1 MINLINIDQN
11 NQKDQLFKKL
21 KFSFIYDLFLIMLL
35 ELWRYYGLC
44 DTERIMASEEKLLI
58 KAPRSHKDGHLFV
71 VSETAVDWIE
81 QYQHFK
87 GVTKSI
93 IELLNLISLRG
104 FRSKDGLV
112 STTELIE
119 ATDGQLTR
127 AAIQQRLRT
136 AVAIGLFKQ
145 IPVRFEE
152 GLAGKTMLHQFVNPN
167 QLISVLGSTSLITES
182 VKQSEKRKRSKAL
195 AQTQV
200 NQRLLHEHGL
210 NTPPAMKDEAE
221 QFVVSPTNWAGIIDQ
236 ALAPPRTRKSYQK
249 SMVSISGTRAVIET
263 RSSKNIM
270 TVDDLMTLFALFTLT
285 VQYHDHHQED
295 YQLNAK
301 YVPNKTPL
309 YITDILSLRGKKDSG
324 PARDSIRDSIDRIEF
339 TDFQLHELTG
349 RWLSENMPEGFKSDR
364 FRFLARTIT
373 ASEEAPTEGSDGEI
387 RIKPNLYIL
396 VWEPSFFEELMT
408 KDYFFLFPPEI
419 LKQHTLVFQLYS
431 YFRSR
436 MSRRHTD
443 TMMLSELNQK
453 LARNI
458 EWRRFSMDLI
468 RELRRLSND
477 QNKIGD
483 FNVNLWGYHLT
494 ISELIEQDKVLDYQV
509 AIKCDVEEV
518 LRYSRAKTTNAGK
531 RNMAPTLPNPLRNE
545 MVSKQRLQELSEIID
560 GEFEPIQRK
569 PSTPRGRL
577 GRRVKL
583 RKHLVEINADE
594 ITITLS
600 KYTSAEALERSIT
613 ALAAMTGHAPSSIR
627 EECQELIDKLDWLK
641 VDDCV
646 VPYSTLSKVIE
657 LYNTQH
663 RNKHLSIERLIS
675 GLAVRRKVCK
685 LVYEEH
691 IDDSVFR
698 ALDEVAIGI

>member
-1 MINLINIDQN
+1 
-11 NQKDQLFKKL
+11 
-21 KFSFIYDLFLIMLL
+21 
-35 ELWRYYGLC
+35 
-44 DTERIMASEEKLLI
+44 MASEEKILI
-58 KAPRSHKDGHLFV
+58 KAPRSHKDGHLFA
-71 VSETAVDWIE
+71 VSESAIDWIE

-104 FRSKDGLV
+104 FSSKDGLV
-112 STTELIE
+112 STTELID

-127 AAIQQRLRT
+127 AAIQQRLRA
-136 AVAIGLFKQ
+136 AVSIGLFQQ

-152 GLAGKTMLHQFVNPN
+152 GLAGKTMLHRFINPN
-167 QLISVLGSTSLITES
+167 QLISVLGSTSLVTES
-182 VKQSEKRKRSKAL
+182 VKQSEKQKRSKAL

-200 NQRLLHEHGL
+200 NKRLLNEHGL
-210 NTPPAMKDEAE
+210 NTPPAMKDETE

-285 VQYHDHHQED
+285 VQYHDHHHED
-295 YQLNAK
+295 YQLNASH
-301 YVPNKTPL
+301 VPNKTPL

-408 KDYFFLFPPEI
+408 RDYFFLFPPEI
-419 LKQHTLVFQLYS
+419 LKQHTLVFQMYS

-443 TMMLSELNQK
+443 VMMLSELNQK

-468 RELRRLSND
+468 RELKRLSDGKGNED
-477 QNKIGD
+477 L
-483 FNVNLWGYHLT
+483 FVVNLWGYHLT
-494 ISELIEQDKVLDYQV
+494 ITTSIDKGKVVDYQV
-509 AIKCDVEEV
+509 DIKCDVEEV
-518 LRYSRAKTTNAGK
+518 LRYSRAKMTNAGK
-531 RNMAPTLPNPLRNE
+531 RNMAPTLPNPLRHE
-545 MVSKQRLQELSEIID
+545 MVSKQKLAELSEIID

-569 PSTPRGRL
+569 SPSPRGKL
-577 GRRVKL
+577 GRRVKQ

-600 KYTSAEALERSIT
+600 KYTSSEALERSIS

-627 EECQELIDKLDWLK
+627 EECLELIDKLDWLR
-641 VDDCV
+641 VDDQV
-646 VPYSTLSKVIE
+646 IPYETLSKMIE
-657 LYNTQH
+657 LYNTQNE
-663 RNKHLSIERLIS
+663 NKHLSIERLIS

-685 LVYEEH
+685 QVFDGHLDE
-691 IDDSVFR
+691 SVFR

>member
-1 MINLINIDQN
+1 
-11 NQKDQLFKKL
+11 
-21 KFSFIYDLFLIMLL
+21 
-35 ELWRYYGLC
+35 
-44 DTERIMASEEKLLI
+44 
-58 KAPRSHKDGHLFV
+58 
-71 VSETAVDWIE
+71 
-81 QYQHFK
+81 
-87 GVTKSI
+87 
-93 IELLNLISLRG
+93 
-104 FRSKDGLV
+104 
-112 STTELIE
+112 
-119 ATDGQLTR
+119 
-127 AAIQQRLRT
+127 
-136 AVAIGLFKQ
+136 
-145 IPVRFEE
+145 
-152 GLAGKTMLHQFVNPN
+152 
-167 QLISVLGSTSLITES
+167 
-182 VKQSEKRKRSKAL
+182 
-195 AQTQV
+195 
-200 NQRLLHEHGL
+200 
-210 NTPPAMKDEAE
+210 
-221 QFVVSPTNWAGIIDQ
+221 
-236 ALAPPRTRKSYQK
+236 
-249 SMVSISGTRAVIET
+249 
-263 RSSKNIM
+263 M

-295 YQLNAK
+295 YQLNASH
-301 YVPNKTPL
+301 VPNKTPL

-387 RIKPNLYIL
+387 KIKPNLYIL

-408 KDYFFLFPPEI
+408 RDYFFLFPPEI

-443 TMMLSELNQK
+443 VMLLSELNQK

-468 RELRRLSND
+468 RELRRLSDGKGND
-477 QNKIGD
+477 D
-483 FNVNLWGYHLT
+483 LFVVNLWGYHLT
-494 ISELIEQDKVLDYQV
+494 ITTMIDKGKLTDYQV
-509 AIKCDVEEV
+509 DIKCDVEEV

-545 MVSKQRLQELSEIID
+545 MVSKQKLEELSEIID

-569 PSTPRGRL
+569 SPSPRGKL

-600 KYTSAEALERSIT
+600 KYTSPEALERGIT

-627 EECQELIDKLDWLK
+627 EECVELIDKLDWLR
-641 VDDCV
+641 VDEDV
-646 VPYSTLSKVIE
+646 IPYETLSKMIE
-657 LYNTQH
+657 LYNSQ
-663 RNKHLSIERLIS
+663 NESKHLSIERLIS

-685 LVYEEH
+685 QVHEGHLDE
-691 IDDSVFR
+691 SVFR

>member
-1 MINLINIDQN
+1 M
-11 NQKDQLFKKL
+11 
-21 KFSFIYDLFLIMLL
+21 
-35 ELWRYYGLC
+35 G
-44 DTERIMASEEKLLI
+44 SEEKLLI
-58 KAPRSHKDGHLFV
+58 KAPRSHKDGHLFT
-71 VSETAVDWIE
+71 VSEAAVDWID

-127 AAIQQRLRT
+127 AAIQQRLRA

-167 QLISVLGSTSLITES
+167 QLVSVLGSTSLMTES
-182 VKQSEKRKRSKAL
+182 VRQTEKQKRSKAL

-200 NQRLLHEHGL
+200 NQRLLHEYGL
-210 NTPPAMKDEAE
+210 NTPPAMKDEAD

-249 SMVSISGTRAVIET
+249 SMVSISGTRAIIET

-285 VQYHDHHQED
+285 VQYHDHHKED
-295 YQLNAK
+295 YQLNAQ

-373 ASEEAPTEGSDGEI
+373 ASEEAPTENSDGEI

-436 MSRRHTD
+436 MSRRYTD
-443 TMMLSELNQK
+443 SMLLSDLNQK

-468 RELRRLSND
+468 RELKRLAKD
-477 QNKIGD
+477 PQQAD
-483 FNVNLWGYHLT
+483 HFLVNLWGYHLT
-494 ISELIEQDKVLDYQV
+494 ISEIHQQGKLVDYQV
-509 AIKCDVEEV
+509 DIKCDVEEV

-545 MVSKQRLQELSEIID
+545 MLSKQKLEELAEIID

-569 PSTPRGRL
+569 PTQSHGRL

-600 KYTSAEALERSIT
+600 KYTSPEALERSIT
-613 ALAAMTGHAPSSIR
+613 ALSAITGHSSSSIR
-627 EECQELIDKLDWLK
+627 EECQELMSKLDWLR
-641 VDDCV
+641 VDEDV
-646 VPYSTLSKVIE
+646 VPYEILSKVIE
-657 LYNTQH
+657 FYNTQH
-663 RNKHLSIERLIS
+663 LNKHLSIERLIS

-685 LVYEEH
+685 QIYQQQL
-691 IDDSVFR
+691 DDAVFR
-698 ALDEVAIGI
+698 ALDELAANI

>member
-1 MINLINIDQN
+1 M
-11 NQKDQLFKKL
+11 
-21 KFSFIYDLFLIMLL
+21 
-35 ELWRYYGLC
+35 
-44 DTERIMASEEKLLI
+44 MADEKILI
-58 KAPRSHKDGHLFV
+58 KAPRSHKDGHLFEV
-71 VSETAVDWIE
+71 HESSADWVE

-93 IELLNLISLRG
+93 LELLNLISLRG
-104 FRSKDGLV
+104 FSSKDGLV
-112 STTELIE
+112 STTEIVE

-127 AAIQQRLRT
+127 AALQQRLRA
-136 AVAIGLFKQ
+136 AVNIGLFTQ
-145 IPVRFEE
+145 TPVRFEE
-152 GLAGKTMLHQFVNPN
+152 GLAGKTMLHTFVNPN
-167 QLISVLGSTSLITES
+167 KLISALGATSLVTEK
-182 VKQSEKRKRSKAL
+182 VRQNEKQKRSKAL

-200 NQRLLHEHGL
+200 NKRLLTEHGL
-210 NTPPAMKDEAE
+210 NTPPTMKDEAD

-249 SMVSISGTRAVIET
+249 SMVSISGTKAVIET

-285 VQYHDHHQED
+285 VQYHDHHKDQYHLD
-295 YQLNAK
+295 AAH
-301 YVPNKTPL
+301 VPNKTPL

-373 ASEEAPTEGSDGEI
+373 ASEEAPVEGSDGEI

-396 VWEPSFFEELMT
+396 VWEPSFYEELLT
-408 KDYFFLFPPEI
+408 RDYFFLFPPEI

-431 YFRSR
+431 FFRSR
-436 MSRRHTD
+436 MVRRHTD
-443 TMMLSELNQK
+443 CMLLSELNQK

-468 RELRRLSND
+468 RELKRLSD
-477 QNKIGD
+477 GKGTED
-483 FNVNLWGYHLT
+483 LFVVNLWGYHLT
-494 ISELIEQDKVLDYQV
+494 IETMFEKGKIMDYQID
-509 AIKCDVEEV
+509 IKCDVEEV
-518 LRYSRAKTTNAGK
+518 LRYSRARTTNAGK

-545 MVSKQRLQELSEIID
+545 MVSKQQLEELSGIID

-569 PSTPRGRL
+569 APSPRGNL
-577 GRRVKL
+577 GRRIKQ

-600 KYTSAEALERSIT
+600 KYTSPEALERSIT
-613 ALAAMTGHAPSSIR
+613 ALSAMTGHSYASIK
-627 EECQELIDKLDWLK
+627 EECSEYIEKLDWLR
-641 VDDCV
+641 VGDDPL
-646 VPYSTLSKVIE
+646 PYETLSKTVE
-657 LYNTQH
+657 LFNTQ
-663 RNKHLSIERLIS
+663 NDLKHLTIERLIA
-675 GLAVRRKVCK
+675 GLAVRRKVCRQIYDGHMDEM
-685 LVYEEH
+685 VY
-691 IDDSVFR
+691 R
-698 ALDEVAIGI
+698 ALDEMAI

>member
-1 MINLINIDQN
+1 MGQENKI
-11 NQKDQLFKKL
+11 
-21 KFSFIYDLFLIMLL
+21 
-35 ELWRYYGLC
+35 
-44 DTERIMASEEKLLI
+44 LI
-58 KAPRSHKDGHLFV
+58 KAPRSHKDGHLFE
-71 VSETAVDWIE
+71 VSSNIVDWIE

-93 IELLNLISLRG
+93 VELLNLISLHSL
-104 FRSKDGLV
+104 RSQDGLV
-112 STTELIE
+112 STTELIA
-119 ATDGQLTR
+119 ATEGQVTR
-127 AAIQQRLRT
+127 AAIQQRLRA
-136 AVAIGLFKQ
+136 AVNIGLFTQ
-145 IPVRFEE
+145 VPVRFEQ
-152 GLAGKTMLHQFVNPN
+152 GLAGKTMLHKFVNPN
-167 QLISVLGSTSLITES
+167 QLISVLGATSLVTES
-182 VKQSEKRKRSKAL
+182 VKITQKKKRSKAL
-195 AQTQV
+195 AQTKV
-200 NQRLLHEHGL
+200 NKRLLNEHGL
-210 NTPPAMKDEAE
+210 NIPPTMRDEAD

-249 SMVSISGTRAVIET
+249 SMVSISGTKAVIET

-285 VQYHDHHQED
+285 VQYHDHHQD
-295 YQLNAK
+295 HYHMDSVQA
-301 YVPNKTPL
+301 PNKTPL

-373 ASEEAPTEGSDGEI
+373 ASEEAPTEGADGEI

-396 VWEPSFFEELMT
+396 VWEPSFYEELLT
-408 KDYFFLFPPEI
+408 RDYFFLFPPEI
-419 LKQHTLVFQLYS
+419 LRQHTLVFQLYS

-443 TMMLSELNQK
+443 SMLLSELNQK

-468 RELRRLSND
+468 RELKKLSTQD
-477 QNKIGD
+477 KSTDDLFI
-483 FNVNLWGYHLT
+483 VNLWGYHLT
-494 ISELIEQDKVLDYQV
+494 LSRLDKKGKVSDYQV
-509 AIKCDVEEV
+509 DIKCDVEEV

-545 MVSKQRLQELSEIID
+545 MVSKQKLDELSTIID

-569 PSTPRGRL
+569 KPSPKGKL

-600 KYTSAEALERSIT
+600 KYTSSEALERSVS
-613 ALAAMTGHAPSSIR
+613 ALAAISGHPYNSIKT
-627 EECQELIDKLDWLK
+627 ECDELIEKLEYLK
-641 VDDCV
+641 VGDDV
-646 VPYSTLSKVIE
+646 ISYQSLSQLVE
-657 LYNTQH
+657 LYNGQ
-663 RNKHLSIERLIS
+663 NDDKHLSIERLIS

-685 LVYEEH
+685 CIYEGR
-691 IDDSVFR
+691 IDESVHKV
-698 ALDEVAIGI
+698 LEDMAI

>member
-1 MINLINIDQN
+1 M
-11 NQKDQLFKKL
+11 
-21 KFSFIYDLFLIMLL
+21 
-35 ELWRYYGLC
+35 
-44 DTERIMASEEKLLI
+44 MADEKILI
-58 KAPRSHKDGHLFV
+58 KAPRSHKDGHLFEV
-71 VSETAVDWIE
+71 HEFSADWVE

-93 IELLNLISLRG
+93 LELLNLISLRG
-104 FRSKDGLV
+104 FSSKDGLV
-112 STTELIE
+112 STTEIVE

-127 AAIQQRLRT
+127 AALQQRLRA
-136 AVAIGLFKQ
+136 AVNIGLFTQ
-145 IPVRFEE
+145 TPVRFEE
-152 GLAGKTMLHQFVNPN
+152 GLAGKTMLHTFVNPN
-167 QLISVLGSTSLITES
+167 KLISALGATSLVTEK
-182 VKQSEKRKRSKAL
+182 VRQNEKQKRSKAL

-200 NQRLLHEHGL
+200 NKRLLTEHGL
-210 NTPPAMKDEAE
+210 NTPPTMKDEAD

-249 SMVSISGTRAVIET
+249 SMVSISGTKAVIET

-285 VQYHDHHQED
+285 VQYHDHHKDQYHLD
-295 YQLNAK
+295 AAH
-301 YVPNKTPL
+301 VPNKTPL

-373 ASEEAPTEGSDGEI
+373 ASEEAPVEGSDGEI

-396 VWEPSFFEELMT
+396 VWEPSFYEELLT
-408 KDYFFLFPPEI
+408 RDYFFLFPPEI

-431 YFRSR
+431 FFRSR
-436 MSRRHTD
+436 MVRRHTD
-443 TMMLSELNQK
+443 CMLLSELNQK

-468 RELRRLSND
+468 RELKRLSD
-477 QNKIGD
+477 GKGTED
-483 FNVNLWGYHLT
+483 LFVVNLWGYHLT
-494 ISELIEQDKVLDYQV
+494 IETMIEKGKIMDYQID
-509 AIKCDVEEV
+509 IKCDVEEV
-518 LRYSRAKTTNAGK
+518 LRYSRARTTNAGK

-545 MVSKQRLQELSEIID
+545 MVSKQQLEELSGIID

-569 PSTPRGRL
+569 APSPRGNL
-577 GRRVKL
+577 GRRIKQ

-600 KYTSAEALERSIT
+600 KYTSPEALERSIT
-613 ALAAMTGHAPSSIR
+613 ALSAMTGHSYASIK
-627 EECQELIDKLDWLK
+627 EECSEYIEKLDWLR
-641 VDDCV
+641 VGDDPL
-646 VPYSTLSKVIE
+646 PYETLSKTVE
-657 LYNTQH
+657 LFNTQ
-663 RNKHLSIERLIS
+663 NDLKHLTIERLIA
-675 GLAVRRKVCK
+675 GLAVRRKVCRQIYDGHMDEM
-685 LVYEEH
+685 VY
-691 IDDSVFR
+691 R
-698 ALDEVAIGI
+698 ALDEMAI

>member
-1 MINLINIDQN
+1 M
-11 NQKDQLFKKL
+11 
-21 KFSFIYDLFLIMLL
+21 
-35 ELWRYYGLC
+35 G
-44 DTERIMASEEKLLI
+44 SEEKLLI
-58 KAPRSHKDGHLFV
+58 KAPRSHKDGHLFA
-71 VSETAVDWIE
+71 VSEAAVDWIE

-127 AAIQQRLRT
+127 AAIQQRLRA

-167 QLISVLGSTSLITES
+167 QLVSVLGSTSLMTES
-182 VKQSEKRKRSKAL
+182 VRQTEKQKRSKAL

-210 NTPPAMKDEAE
+210 NTPPAMKDEAD

-249 SMVSISGTRAVIET
+249 SMVSISGTRAIIET

-285 VQYHDHHQED
+285 VQYHDHHKD
-295 YQLNAK
+295 NYQLNAQ

-373 ASEEAPTEGSDGEI
+373 ASEEAPTENSDGEI

-419 LKQHTLVFQLYS
+419 LKQHTLVFQLYT

-436 MSRRHTD
+436 MSRRYTD
-443 TMMLSELNQK
+443 SMLLSDLNQK

-468 RELRRLSND
+468 RELKRLAKD
-477 QNKIGD
+477 PQQAD
-483 FNVNLWGYHLT
+483 HFLVNLWGYHLT
-494 ISELIEQDKVLDYQV
+494 ISEIHQQGKLVDYQV
-509 AIKCDVEEV
+509 DIKCDVEEV

-545 MVSKQRLQELSEIID
+545 MLSKQKLEELAEIID

-569 PSTPRGRL
+569 PTQSHGRL

-600 KYTSAEALERSIT
+600 KYTSPEALERSIT
-613 ALAAMTGHAPSSIR
+613 ALSAITGHSPSSIR
-627 EECQELIDKLDWLK
+627 EECQELMNKLDWLR
-641 VDDCV
+641 VDEDV
-646 VPYSTLSKVIE
+646 VPYEILSKVIE
-657 LYNTQH
+657 FYNTQH
-663 RNKHLSIERLIS
+663 LNKHLSIERLIS

-685 LVYEEH
+685 QIYQQEL
-691 IDDSVFR
+691 DDTVFR
-698 ALDEVAIGI
+698 ALDELAVNI

>member
-1 MINLINIDQN
+1 MTT
-11 NQKDQLFKKL
+11 K
-21 KFSFIYDLFLIMLL
+21 
-35 ELWRYYGLC
+35 
-44 DTERIMASEEKLLI
+44 EKVLI
-58 KAPRSHKDGHLFV
+58 KAPRSHKDGHLFEV
-71 VSETAVDWIE
+71 TESLADWVE

-93 IELLNLISLRG
+93 LELLNLISLRG
-104 FRSKDGLV
+104 FSSKDGYV
-112 STTELIE
+112 STTEIVD

-127 AAIQQRLRT
+127 AAIQQRLRA
-136 AVAIGLFKQ
+136 AVHIGLFTQ

-152 GLAGKTMLHQFVNPN
+152 GLAGKTMLHRFVNPS
-167 QLISVLGSTSLITES
+167 QLISVLGATSLVTEK
-182 VKQSEKRKRSKAL
+182 VKQTEKKKRSKAL

-200 NQRLLHEHGL
+200 NRRLLNEYGL
-210 NTPPAMKDEAE
+210 NTPPGMRDEAD

-249 SMVSISGTRAVIET
+249 SMVSISGTKAIIET

-285 VQYHDHHQED
+285 VQYHDHHKEV

-301 YVPNKTPL
+301 QIPNKTPL

-373 ASEEAPTEGSDGEI
+373 ASEEAPTEGADGEI

-396 VWEPSFFEELMT
+396 VWEPSFYEELLT
-408 KDYFFLFPPEI
+408 RDYFFLFPPEI

-431 YFRSR
+431 FFRTR
-436 MSRRHTD
+436 LVRRHTD
-443 TMMLSELNQK
+443 SMLLTELNQK

-468 RELRRLSND
+468 RELKRLAQGKDS
-477 QNKIGD
+477 GD
-483 FNVNLWGYHLT
+483 IFVVNLWGYHLT
-494 ISELIEQDKVLDYQV
+494 IEALKENDKITDYQID
-509 AIKCDVEEV
+509 IKCDVEEV
-518 LRYSRAKTTNAGK
+518 LRFSRARTTNAGK

-545 MVSKQRLQELSEIID
+545 MVSKQQLDKMSEIIE

-569 PSTPRGRL
+569 EKAPRGHL

-594 ITITLS
+594 ITIVLS
-600 KYTSAEALERSIT
+600 KYTSPEALERSIA
-613 ALAAMTGHAPSSIR
+613 ALSSMTGQSYAGLK
-627 EECQELIDKLDWLK
+627 EECSELLEKLDWLR
-641 VDDCV
+641 VDEQV
-646 VPYSTLSKVIE
+646 LPYETLRSTIE
-657 LYNTQH
+657 LYNQQNE
-663 RNKHLSIERLIS
+663 NKHLSVERLIAA
-675 GLAVRRKVCK
+675 LAVRRKVCRQIFEGH
-685 LVYEEH
+685 LDET
-691 IDDSVFR
+691 VFR
-698 ALDEVAIGI
+698 ALDEVAI

>member
-1 MINLINIDQN
+1 MGQENKVLI
-11 NQKDQLFKKL
+11 
-21 KFSFIYDLFLIMLL
+21 
-35 ELWRYYGLC
+35 R
-44 DTERIMASEEKLLI
+44 
-58 KAPRSHKDGHLFV
+58 APRSHKDGHLFE
-71 VSETAVDWIE
+71 VSENAVDWIE

-93 IELLNLISLRG
+93 VELLNLISLHSL
-104 FRSKDGLV
+104 RSQDGLV

-119 ATDGQLTR
+119 ATEGQVTR
-127 AAIQQRLRT
+127 AAIQQRLRA
-136 AVAIGLFKQ
+136 AVNVGLFTQ
-145 IPVRFEE
+145 VPVKFEQ
-152 GLAGKTMLHQFVNPN
+152 GLAGKTMLHKFVNPN
-167 QLISVLGSTSLITES
+167 QLISVLGATSLVTES
-182 VKQSEKRKRSKAL
+182 VKLSQKKKRSKAL
-195 AQTQV
+195 AQTKV
-200 NQRLLHEHGL
+200 NKRLLNEHGL
-210 NTPPAMKDEAE
+210 NTPPAMKDEAD

-249 SMVSISGTRAVIET
+249 SMVSISGTKAVIET

-285 VQYHDHHQED
+285 VQYHDHHQD
-295 YQLNAK
+295 HYHIDALQA
-301 YVPNKTPL
+301 PNKTPL

-373 ASEEAPTEGSDGEI
+373 ASEEAPVEGADGEI

-396 VWEPSFFEELMT
+396 VWEPSFYEELLT
-408 KDYFFLFPPEI
+408 RDYFFLFPPEI
-419 LKQHTLVFQLYS
+419 LRQHTLVFQLYS

-436 MSRRHTD
+436 MSRRHSD
-443 TMMLSELNQK
+443 SMLLSELNQK

-468 RELRRLSND
+468 RELKKLAEEKSTED
-477 QNKIGD
+477 LFI
-483 FNVNLWGYHLT
+483 VNLWGYHLT
-494 ISELIEQDKVLDYQV
+494 ISKVKTKGKTSDYQV
-509 AIKCDVEEV
+509 DIKCDVEEV
-518 LRYSRAKTTNAGK
+518 LRYSRARTTNAGK

-545 MVSKQRLQELSEIID
+545 MVSKQKLDELSSIID

-569 PSTPRGRL
+569 APSPRGKL
-577 GRRVKL
+577 GRRVKQ

-600 KYTSAEALERSIT
+600 KYTSPEALERSRT
-613 ALAAMTGHAPSSIR
+613 ALAAMTGHPYNSIKQ
-627 EECQELIDKLDWLK
+627 ECSELIEKLDYLRAGESIIS
-641 VDDCV
+641 
-646 VPYSTLSKVIE
+646 YESLSKLVE
-657 LYNTQH
+657 LYNGQTDS
-663 RNKHLSIERLIS
+663 KHLSIERLIS

-685 LVYEEH
+685 LIYEGH
-691 IDDSVFR
+691 IDDSVYKV
-698 ALDEVAIGI
+698 LEDMAI

>member
-1 MINLINIDQN
+1 MTSV
-11 NQKDQLFKKL
+11 QK
-21 KFSFIYDLFLIMLL
+21 I
-35 ELWRYYGLC
+35 
-44 DTERIMASEEKLLI
+44 LI
-58 KAPRSHKDGHLFV
+58 KAPRSHKDGHMFE
-71 VSETAVDWIE
+71 VSEAAVDWIE

-93 IELLNLISLRG
+93 IELLNLISLRS
-104 FRSKDGLV
+104 FTSKDGYV
-112 STTELIE
+112 STTDIVE
-119 ATDGQLTR
+119 ATEGQLTR
-127 AAIQQRLRT
+127 AALQQRLRA
-136 AVAIGLFKQ
+136 AVNIGLFSQ
-145 IPVRFEE
+145 TPVRFEE
-152 GLAGKTMLHQFVNPN
+152 GLAGKTMLHKFVNPN
-167 QLISVLGSTSLITES
+167 QLISVLGATSLITES
-182 VKQSEKRKRSKAL
+182 AKFNEKQKRSKAL
-195 AQTQV
+195 AQTKV
-200 NQRLLHEHGL
+200 NKRLLNEHGL
-210 NTPPAMKDEAE
+210 NTPPSMKDEAD

-285 VQYHDHHQED
+285 VQYHDHHQDD
-295 YQLNAK
+295 YHLDAK
-301 YVPNKTPL
+301 PTPNKTPL

-396 VWEPSFFEELMT
+396 VWEPSFYEELMT
-408 KDYFFLFPPEI
+408 RDYFFLFPPEI
-419 LKQHTLVFQLYS
+419 LRQHTLVFQLYS
-431 YFRSR
+431 YFRTR
-436 MSRRHTD
+436 MARRHTD
-443 TMMLSELNQK
+443 SMLLSELNQK

-468 RELRRLSND
+468 RELKRLSEGKKSED
-477 QNKIGD
+477 L
-483 FNVNLWGYHLT
+483 FVVNLWGYHLT
-494 ISELIEQDKVLDYQV
+494 IGTIEEKGKPTDYQV
-509 AIKCDVEEV
+509 DIKCDVEEV
-518 LRYSRAKTTNAGK
+518 LRYSRARTTNAGK

-545 MVSKQRLQELSEIID
+545 MVSKQKLEELSEIID

-569 PSTPRGRL
+569 SPSPRGKL
-577 GRRVKL
+577 GRRVKQ

-600 KYTSAEALERSIT
+600 KYTSPEALERSIM
-613 ALAAMTGHAPSSIR
+613 ALAAMTGHSPNSIK
-627 EECQELIDKLDWLK
+627 EECSELIDKLDWLR
-641 VDDCV
+641 VGEQV
-646 VPYSTLSKVIE
+646 IPYETLSKMIE
-657 LYNTQH
+657 LYNTQSE
-663 RNKHLSIERLIS
+663 NKHLSIERLIS
-675 GLAVRRKVCK
+675 GLAVRRKICK
-685 LVYEEH
+685 QVFDGHLDEA
-691 IDDSVFR
+691 VFR

>member
-1 MINLINIDQN
+1 M
-11 NQKDQLFKKL
+11 
-21 KFSFIYDLFLIMLL
+21 
-35 ELWRYYGLC
+35 
-44 DTERIMASEEKLLI
+44 TSEEKLLI
-58 KAPRSHKDGHLFV
+58 KAPRNHKDGHLFE
-71 VSETAVDWIE
+71 VSEAAVDWIE

-93 IELLNLISLRG
+93 VELLNLISLQG

-119 ATDGQLTR
+119 ATEGKLTR
-127 AAIQQRLRT
+127 AAIQQRLRA

-152 GLAGKTMLHQFVNPN
+152 GLAGKTMLHKFVNPN
-167 QLISVLGSTSLITES
+167 QLISVLGATSLITES
-182 VKQSEKRKRSKAL
+182 AKQTEKRKRSKAL

-210 NTPPAMKDEAE
+210 NTPPAMKDESE

-285 VQYHDHHQED
+285 VQYHDYHQED
-295 YQLNAK
+295 YHLNAK
-301 YVPNKTPL
+301 QVPNKTPL
-309 YITDILSLRGKKDSG
+309 YITDILQLRGKKDSG

-373 ASEEAPTEGSDGEI
+373 ASEEAPTENSDGEI

-396 VWEPSFFEELMT
+396 VWEPSFFEELLT
-408 KDYFFLFPPEI
+408 RDYFFLFPPEI
-419 LKQHTLVFQLYS
+419 LRQHTLVFQLYS

-443 TMMLSELNQK
+443 VMLLSELNQK

-468 RELRRLSND
+468 RELKRLSEGKGDD
-477 QNKIGD
+477 QM
-483 FNVNLWGYHLT
+483 FVVNLWGYHLT
-494 ISELIEQDKVLDYQV
+494 ITSMIEKDKIHDYQV
-509 AIKCDVEEV
+509 DIKCDVEEV

-531 RNMAPTLPNPLRNE
+531 RNMAPTLPNPLRHE
-545 MVSKQRLQELSEIID
+545 MVSKQKLDELSEIID

-569 PSTPRGRL
+569 TASPRGNL

-600 KYTSAEALERSIT
+600 KYTSSEALERSIT
-613 ALAAMTGHAPSSIR
+613 ALAAMTGHSPTSIR
-627 EECQELIDKLDWLK
+627 NECLELLDKLEYLK
-641 VDDCV
+641 VGEST
-646 VPYSTLSKVIE
+646 VPYETLSKLIE
-657 LYNTQH
+657 LYNSQTNH
-663 RNKHLSIERLIS
+663 RHLSIERLIS

-685 LVYEEH
+685 QIFEGHL
-691 IDDSVFR
+691 DDSVFR
-698 ALDEVAIGI
+698 VLDELTIGG

>member
-1 MINLINIDQN
+1 M
-11 NQKDQLFKKL
+11 
-21 KFSFIYDLFLIMLL
+21 
-35 ELWRYYGLC
+35 
-44 DTERIMASEEKLLI
+44 MADEKILI
-58 KAPRSHKDGHLFV
+58 KAPRSHKDGHLFEV
-71 VSETAVDWIE
+71 HESSADWVE

-93 IELLNLISLRG
+93 LELLNLISLRG
-104 FRSKDGLV
+104 FSSKDGLV
-112 STTELIE
+112 STTEIVE

-127 AAIQQRLRT
+127 AALQQRLRA
-136 AVAIGLFKQ
+136 AVNIGLFTQ
-145 IPVRFEE
+145 TPVRFEE
-152 GLAGKTMLHQFVNPN
+152 GLAGKTMLHTFVNPN
-167 QLISVLGSTSLITES
+167 KLISALGATSLVTEK
-182 VKQSEKRKRSKAL
+182 VRQNEKQKRSKAL

-200 NQRLLHEHGL
+200 NKRLLTEHGL
-210 NTPPAMKDEAE
+210 NTPPTMKDEAD

-249 SMVSISGTRAVIET
+249 SMVSISGTKAVIET

-285 VQYHDHHQED
+285 VQYHDHHKDQYHLD
-295 YQLNAK
+295 AAH
-301 YVPNKTPL
+301 VPNKTPL

-373 ASEEAPTEGSDGEI
+373 ASEEAPVEGSDGEI

-396 VWEPSFFEELMT
+396 VWEPSFYEELLT
-408 KDYFFLFPPEI
+408 RDYFFLFPPEI

-431 YFRSR
+431 FFRSR
-436 MSRRHTD
+436 MVRRHTD
-443 TMMLSELNQK
+443 CMLLSELNQK

-468 RELRRLSND
+468 RELKRLSD
-477 QNKIGD
+477 GKGTED
-483 FNVNLWGYHLT
+483 LFVVNLWGYHLT
-494 ISELIEQDKVLDYQV
+494 IETMIEKGKIMDYQID
-509 AIKCDVEEV
+509 IKCDVEEV
-518 LRYSRAKTTNAGK
+518 LRYSRARTTNAGK

-545 MVSKQRLQELSEIID
+545 MVSKQQLEELSGIID

-569 PSTPRGRL
+569 APSPRGNL
-577 GRRVKL
+577 GRRIKQ

-600 KYTSAEALERSIT
+600 KYTSPEALERSIT
-613 ALAAMTGHAPSSIR
+613 ALSAMTGHSYASIK
-627 EECQELIDKLDWLK
+627 EECSEYIEKLDWLR
-641 VDDCV
+641 VGDDPL
-646 VPYSTLSKVIE
+646 PYETLSKTVE
-657 LYNTQH
+657 LFNTQ
-663 RNKHLSIERLIS
+663 NDLKHLTIERLIA
-675 GLAVRRKVCK
+675 GLAVRRKVCRQIYDGHMDEM
-685 LVYEEH
+685 VY
-691 IDDSVFR
+691 R
-698 ALDEVAIGI
+698 ALDEMAI